1 MSILGLP
8 NLGEE
13 RRATHLGDKFRKMK
27 RDSTLDALAGR
38 RKYADGRGS
47 KVMTAFVLPGR
58 LPEANLVLLDMS
70 LCRTDVLSNVT

>member
-8 NLGEE
+8 ILGEE
-13 RRATHLGDKFRKMK
+13 WRATHLGDNFRKMK
-27 RDSTLDALAGR
+27 RDSTLDALVGR

-47 KVMTAFVLPGR
+47 EVVTEFALPGR